1 MLNSTNLNS
10 TIVANLV
17 QSVATVASIE
27 PDIVIEAL
35 APTSHFIKPPGFRP
49 NSLFVG
55 REEELQKLHK
65 HLFNKAKRSEGVA
78 AVLIQSIPGGGKTHL
93 ARQYVYKHLS
103 DFPGGVF
110 WVTAKSMEQLKA
122 GFWRIAE
129 TVALKP
135 SQIAKLPRDPDNFVQ
150 CVTDWFASHH
160 EWLLVLD
167 GIHFSHDDELRQFI
181 PDSKNSS
188 LLYTSTEKNVGG
200 DHHFMNPTVVRLPQL
215 SAREAQ
221 ELFLLELGKK
231 KPSTD
236 DLSEAMKLVQRMGFL
251 PEVIHVAA
259 KRVKETGEPL
269 AKFARAYNQGPKLRA
284 LDTFVAVKDQLMK
297 ENASEAI
304 NLMQIIC
311 YFSGNIPVEM
321 ISLGCKAVDLPLKTA
336 EPATG
341 RILNNTFKILIRYAL
356 IQRNEAEWSSSGSSR
371 TSKSSQSS
379 LLADDLDVIKIHTV
393 VQDFFVDL
401 IKGVDQTPQWL
412 GRAISLLTYSYLEA
426 CKRVAEKESHGLV
439 SDFRSYEI
447 QAKRLLE
454 HLDRLERK
462 GPVIPPSR
470 ANLEAAL
477 KDITEQIRKRT
488 HQSSIE
494 ISTGR
499 MYAVTSIFDR
509 TSSSSDA
516 GLDTP
521 LTPKLDTNNNPP
533 GYILWEGSKKEESP
547 VSIKG
552 DYPPAVFPRMGD
564 LERQTSILDKGY
576 DTDNESEALMGS
588 HHSLLPFSRSPSQ
601 GRSEGRSEG
610 SAPRSPVTGTES
622 GTEAGAWTTVIKQRP
637 RKSRMSE
644 HRTVRALQRN
654 RYHDRW
660 GSMRAMEP
668 QRPLLPDTAESHET
682 ALGLIPHV
690 NSETRNSWL
699 PWPIP
704 VVPILDRP
712 TSRGDR
718 CSGGSAAELAL
729 GKISQSSPPPQRRGF
744 IQDRSHERGKAM
756 TMDQLLDYGHRRK
769 ASFAGA
775 TAGDTRESAMA
786 HILLEEV
793 MSSEAQTRP
802 RSESMTSPR
811 PQTTRAMDSLQKI
824 PWYHQ
829 PQGPDIVT
837 SSPTTSLLD
846 KPLPRPP
853 PPSQA
858 NLGTERPTA
867 GFYGRPYP
875 VSVEDFHQSLPMLSP
890 AEFPPMPSVAP
901 STPLY
906 PRRTGPLPI
915 DSFPTTSGSPSVA
928 RSTRGSRAQTM
939 VGTQSSPTTFLY
951 PHAQAPYPTS
961 RNRPHQHAAGYS
973 SQPMSRDTSA
983 QSKTSSSGRSGNG
996 GGSAAV
1002 NISAP
1007 YPLAVTRSGKK
1018 TTTGSVGMSPPYGA
1032 VGLGIGIPPRR
1043 RADLGGRSRA
1053 SSLAESEPAIP
1064 NSAGGFS
1071 TSPMGVGRTSYRV
1084 FKEEAAYHAND
1095 SYNTN
1100 HSVPMRRGASAPLSR
1115 APSSPRARF
1124 AALVDRTMEA
1134 NRRGNIVEEDH
1145 DELIEQEIF
1154 EPRIPKGVRD
1164 RRRGLGTMS
1173 APGTSLLAQGEWT
1186 RAPWMREDG
1195 NEKENNGL

>member
-1 MLNSTNLNS
+1 MNQ
-10 TIVANLV
+10 LV

-35 APTSHFIKPPGFRP
+35 APTSHFIKPHGFRP

-135 SQIAKLPRDPDNFVQ
+135 SQIAKLPKDPDNFVQ

-167 GIHFSHDDELRQFI
+167 GIHFFHDDELRQFI

-200 DHHFMNPTVVRLPQL
+200 DHHFMNPTVIRLPQL

-236 DLSEAMKLVQRMGFL
+236 DLAEAMKLVQRMGFL

-259 KRVKETGEPL
+259 KRLKETGEPL

-297 ENASEAI
+297 ESASEAF

-341 RILNNTFKILIRYAL
+341 RTLNNTFKILIRYAL

-379 LLADDLDVIKIHTV
+379 LLADDLDVIKVHTV
-393 VQDFFVDL
+393 VQDFFADL
-401 IKGVDQTPQWL
+401 TKGMDQTPQWL
-412 GRAISLLTYSYLEA
+412 GRAISLLTYSYSEA
-426 CKRVAEKESHGLV
+426 CKRIAEKESHGLV

-470 ANLEAAL
+470 AALEAAL
-477 KDITEQIRKRT
+477 KDIREQIRNRT
-488 HQSSIE
+488 HQSSID

-521 LTPKLDTNNNPP
+521 LTPKLDTAGGTSAP

-564 LERQTSILDKGY
+564 LERRTSFLDKGY

-588 HHSLLPFSRSPSQ
+588 HHSLLPFSRTPSQ

-610 SAPRSPVTGTES
+610 SAPRTPITGTES
-622 GTEAGAWTTVIKQRP
+622 DGEHWTTVGRQRP
-637 RKSRMSE
+637 RKSRMSD

-660 GSMRAMEP
+660 GSMRAMKPE
-668 QRPLLPDTAESHET
+668 RPLLPDTAESHET

-704 VVPILDRP
+704 PVPILNRP
-712 TSRGDR
+712 ISRGER
-718 CSGGSAAELAL
+718 SSGGSAAELAL
-729 GKISQSSPPPQRRGF
+729 GKISQSSPPPQRGGF
-744 IQDRSHERGKAM
+744 IQDRSGGRGKGKAM
-756 TMDQLLDYGHRRK
+756 TMNHLLDYGHRRK
-769 ASFAGA
+769 ASYTSP
-775 TAGDTRESAMA
+775 TAGDTRETAMA
-786 HILLEEV
+786 HSPLEQVMGLEEQGRKR
-793 MSSEAQTRP
+793 SSSKP
-802 RSESMTSPR
+802 SPR

-824 PWYHQ
+824 PLYHSTH
-829 PQGPDIVT
+829 GPDIVT
-837 SSPTTSLLD
+837 SSPTTDLLD
-846 KPLPRPP
+846 KPLPPP
-853 PPSQA
+853 PPMRGQI
-858 NLGTERPTA
+858 NLDSASAAA
-867 GFYGRPYP
+867 GFCGNPYP
-875 VSVEDFHQSLPMLSP
+875 VSATDLHLSPPTIFP

-901 STPLY
+901 AAPPY

-915 DSFPTTSGSPSVA
+915 ETIPFPLTSTSPA
-928 RSTRGSRAQTM
+928 TSTRGGRAQTM
-939 VGTQSSPTTFLY
+939 LGIQSSPTTFLY
-951 PHAQAPYPTS
+951 PHAQTPYPTS

-983 QSKTSSSGRSGNG
+983 QSKTSSSDRSTGNG
-996 GGSAAV
+996 HANRAV
-1002 NISAP
+1002 NIAAP
-1007 YPLAVTRSGKK
+1007 YPLAVTRSAEV
-1018 TTTGSVGMSPPYGA
+1018 TQTGAVGMSPPYGA
-1032 VGLGIGIPPRR
+1032 VGLGIGIPARR

-1053 SSLAESEPAIP
+1053 SSLAESEPAMG
-1064 NSAGGFS
+1064 SSVGGLG
-1071 TSPMGVGRTSYRV
+1071 TSPMGLGRTSYRV
-1084 FKEEAAYHAND
+1084 FKDEAAYHAND
-1095 SYNTN
+1095 SSYHTN
-1100 HSVPMRRGASAPLSR
+1100 QSVPMSRAGSAPMAA
-1115 APSSPRARF
+1115 APGSPRARF

-1134 NRRGNIVEEDH
+1134 NRRGDIMEEDR
-1145 DELIEQEIF
+1145 DALVEQEIF
-1154 EPRIPKGVRD
+1154 EPRIPKSVRD

-1173 APGTSLLAQGEWT
+1173 APGTSLLGQGEWKSGS
-1186 RAPWMREDG
+1186 WMSG
-1195 NEKENNGL
+1195 KENNVL

>member
-10 TIVANLV
+10 TNVANLV
-17 QSVATVASIE
+17 QSVATVASTE

-35 APTSHFIKPPGFRP
+35 APTSHFIKPHGFRP

-150 CVTDWFASHH
+150 SVTDWFASHH

-167 GIHFSHDDELRQFI
+167 GIHFSHNDELRQFI

-200 DHHFMNPTVVRLPQL
+200 DHHFMNPTVIRLPQL

-236 DLSEAMKLVQRMGFL
+236 DLVEAMKLVQRMGLL

-259 KRVKETGEPL
+259 KRLKETGEPL

-284 LDTFVAVKDQLMK
+284 LDTFVAVMDQLMK
-297 ENASEAI
+297 ENALEAI

-321 ISLGCKAVDLPLKTA
+321 ISLGCKAVDLPLKSA

-341 RILNNTFKILIRYAL
+341 RTLNNTFKILIRYAL

-379 LLADDLDVIKIHTV
+379 LLADDLDVIKVHTV
-393 VQDFFVDL
+393 VQDFFADL
-401 IKGVDQTPQWL
+401 IKGMDQTPQWL
-412 GRAISLLTYSYLEA
+412 GRAISLLAYSYSEA
-426 CKRVAEKESHGLV
+426 CKRIAEKESHGLV

-470 ANLEAAL
+470 AALEAAL
-477 KDITEQIRKRT
+477 KNIREQIRKRT
-488 HQSSIE
+488 HQSSID

-499 MYAVTSIFDR
+499 VFAITSIFDR

-516 GLDTP
+516 GPDTP
-521 LTPKLDTNNNPP
+521 LTPKLDTNNNAP

-552 DYPPAVFPRMGD
+552 DYPPAVFPRMGG
-564 LERQTSILDKGY
+564 LERQTSLLDKGY
-576 DTDNESEALMGS
+576 DTDNESEALIGS
-588 HHSLLPFSRSPSQ
+588 HHSLLPFSRTPSQ
-601 GRSEGRSEG
+601 GRSEG
-610 SAPRSPVTGTES
+610 SASRTPVMGTES
-622 GTEAGAWTTVIKQRP
+622 DGEAWTTVNRQRP
-637 RKSRMSE
+637 RKSGMSE

-690 NSETRNSWL
+690 NSEARNSWL

-704 VVPILDRP
+704 PPPILNRP
-712 TSRGDR
+712 TSRDVR
-718 CSGGSAAELAL
+718 RSGGSAAELAL
-729 GKISQSSPPPQRRGF
+729 GRISQSSPPPQRGGF
-744 IQDRSHERGKAM
+744 IQDLSSGRGKAM

-769 ASFAGA
+769 ASYTCA
-775 TAGDTRESAMA
+775 TAEDTREIAMA
-786 HILLEEV
+786 HSPLEQV
-793 MSSEAQTRP
+793 ISNQQTRL
-802 RSESMTSPR
+802 RSNSRPSPR
-811 PQTTRAMDSLQKI
+811 PQTMRAMDSLQKI
-824 PWYHQ
+824 PWYH
-829 PQGPDIVT
+829 PAQGLDIVT
-837 SSPTTSLLD
+837 PSPTTNVLD
-846 KPLPRPP
+846 RPLPPP
-853 PPSQA
+853 PMPSQA
-858 NLGTERPTA
+858 NLETDKPTA
-867 GFYGRPYP
+867 GFDGSTYSVG
-875 VSVEDFHQSLPMLSP
+875 VEDLHHNPPMIEA
-890 AEFPPMPSVAP
+890 AEFPPMPTVSPAA
-901 STPLY
+901 PLY
-906 PRRTGPLPI
+906 PRLTGPLPI
-915 DSFPTTSGSPSVA
+915 DTFPSTTTIGSVPVA
-928 RSTRGSRAQTM
+928 RSMRGGRAQTM
-939 VGTQSSPTTFLY
+939 LGTQSSPTTFLY
-951 PHAQAPYPTS
+951 PHAQPPYPTS
-961 RNRPHQHAAGYS
+961 KNRPHQHAAGYS

-983 QSKTSSSGRSGNG
+983 QSKTSSSSRSGNDG
-996 GGSAAV
+996 GTAAV
-1002 NISAP
+1002 NIAAP
-1007 YPLAVTRSGKK
+1007 YPLAVTGRVGKTQSGA
-1018 TTTGSVGMSPPYGA
+1018 VGMSPPYGA
-1032 VGLGIGIPPRR
+1032 VGLGIGIPPPR
-1043 RADLGGRSRA
+1043 RADRGMRMRS
-1053 SSLAESEPAIP
+1053 SSLAESEPAM
-1064 NSAGGFS
+1064 STSLTDLG

-1084 FKEEAAYHAND
+1084 FKDEAAYHANE
-1095 SYNTN
+1095 YNATAYAGN
-1100 HSVPMRRGASAPLSR
+1100 RSVPMTRGVSAPLSR
-1115 APSSPRARF
+1115 APSSPRARL
-1124 AALVDRTMEA
+1124 AVLVDRMMEA
-1134 NRRGNIVEEDH
+1134 NRRGDIQEEDR
-1145 DELIEQEIF
+1145 DEVAEQKIF
-1154 EPRIPKGVRD
+1154 EPRIPKRAARGV
-1164 RRRGLGTMS
+1164 GTVS
-1173 APGTSLLAQGEWT
+1173 APGTSLLSQGEWSG
-1186 RAPWMREDG
+1186 E
-1195 NEKENNGL
+1195 